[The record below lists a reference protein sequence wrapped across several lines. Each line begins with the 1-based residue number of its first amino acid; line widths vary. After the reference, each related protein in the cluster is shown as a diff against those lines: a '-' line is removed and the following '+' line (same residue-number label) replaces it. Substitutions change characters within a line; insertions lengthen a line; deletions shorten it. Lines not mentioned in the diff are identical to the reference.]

1 MTTSANLAA
10 DQRLNEA
17 LAAPD
22 GGGRFGEWVR
32 NHDESWLFVAIYI
45 GLAVGLSVFVSL
57 FWLVVVGVFHLALEI
72 LRQAYFRET
81 RTSTVLH
88 ALWEI
93 KMDVGLIL
101 LALTLVLYLE
111 VVLGLLG
118 LQSAARAAAATR
130 VAQAGA
136 RGGTRAAHA
145 GSRAAQ
151 AGSRAAQAGSRA
163 AQAAARSG
171 SRAGAT
177 GSAIEQW
184 VRGFLLAVDEM
195 ARVAYA
201 TLVVRKKKDDQGVDP
216 GQEATEDAERAN
228 EVVDVPAEAPHP
240 AVAAPDPRPSV
251 AWRGRWGVADHIGLV
266 MVAIGIIL
274 ILLAPYVTPHEWG
287 TAVATLIDELRPLGP
302 LGSGH

>member
-1 MTTSANLAA
+1 VSTTAESAARR
-10 DQRLNEA
+10 QLNEA
-17 LAAPD
+17 PAARD
-22 GGGRFGEWVR
+22 RWGGFGDWIR

-57 FWLVVVGVFHLALEI
+57 FWLVVVGVFHLVLE
-72 LRQAYFRET
+72 LVRQAYYRET
-81 RTSTVLH
+81 WTSTVLH
-88 ALWEI
+88 AWWEI

-130 VAQAGA
+130 VAHAGA
-136 RGGTRAAHA
+136 RG

-151 AGSRAAQAGSRA
+151 AGSRAAH
-163 AQAAARSG
+163 AAARG

-201 TLVVRKKKDDQGVDP
+201 TLVARKRKVVVENGTGLGVADAVSDS
-216 GQEATEDAERAN
+216 EAAELPA
-228 EVVDVPAEAPHP
+228 ETHEPVEAVVDLMPG
-240 AVAAPDPRPSV
+240 S
-251 AWRGRWGVADHIGLV
+251 AWRGRWGTADHIGIV
-266 MVAIGIIL
+266 MVVAGIIL
-274 ILLAPYVTPHEWG
+274 ILAPYVTTHEWG

-302 LGSGH
+302 LAADH